1 MEHNK
6 VYHVTLI
13 VHDIMGRERKSSRAY
28 EMSCRADGSCSWG
41 TDLSALSPYVM
52 IMSQIFSCPA
62 PPTQSISLYYYTALQ
77 ENTFFYEFFLL
88 LFLLGS
94 KRAESCAGEAVYSWK
109 TFKATLDPCAT
120 DELICQ
126 VILPS
131 NYDILNPK
139 CRNRKFILCKFITCH
154 TDGAAS
160 FRYWCSIN

>member
-1 MEHNK
+1 
-6 VYHVTLI
+6 
-13 VHDIMGRERKSSRAY
+13 
-28 EMSCRADGSCSWG
+28 
-41 TDLSALSPYVM
+41 M
-52 IMSQIFSCPA
+52 ITSQIFSCPA

-77 ENTFFYEFFLL
+77 ENTFLWIFLL

-94 KRAESCAGEAVYSWK
+94 KRAESCAGEAIYSWK
-109 TFKATLDPCAT
+109 TFKATLNPCAS

-160 FRYWCSIN
+160 FCYWCSINQALPTRGMKFLFLPHWVFITFLWRSVWKKYMYI

>member
-1 MEHNK
+1 MTELVQAGCKN
-6 VYHVTLI
+6 L
-13 VHDIMGRERKSSRAY
+13 
-28 EMSCRADGSCSWG
+28 W
-41 TDLSALSPYVM
+41 LSFTRLW
-52 IMSQIFSCPA
+52 
-62 PPTQSISLYYYTALQ
+62 PPCTQSICHDHEPNIFLPSLFYSVSKFVLLYSIT
-77 ENTFFYEFFLL
+77 EKHFYEFFSLITF
-88 LFLLGS
+88 FLLGS
-94 KRAESCAGEAVYSWK
+94 KRAESCAGEAIYSWK

-131 NYDILNPK
+131 NYDILTPK

>member
-1 MEHNK
+1 MTELVQAGCKN
-6 VYHVTLI
+6 I
-13 VHDIMGRERKSSRAY
+13 
-28 EMSCRADGSCSWG
+28 W
-41 TDLSALSPYVM
+41 LSFTRLWPL
-52 IMSQIFSCPA
+52 C
-62 PPTQSISLYYYTALQ
+62 TQSICHNHEPNIFLPSLSHSVSKFVLLYSITEKHLC
-77 ENTFFYEFFLL
+77 EFFFFNC
-88 LFLLGS
+88 LFSLGS
-94 KRAESCAGEAVYSWK
+94 KRAESCAGEAIYSWK
-109 TFKATLDPCAT
+109 TFKATLNPCAT